1 MSDLRNLK
9 VVEYTDAR
17 AGRSNSMYD
26 IEPSKLELS
35 KTFILSYPNPDF
47 SCKIHKQKTEE
58 T

>member
-35 KTFILSYPNPDF
+35 KTFAASQIQIFPAKF
-47 SCKIHKQKTEE
+47 KKKTEE